1 MNLQMPEM
9 VVIAVVLVA
18 AVLVAVSVIVAL
30 RTRARVEGLE
40 RSLDETR
47 LELAGANNRLE
58 QARAKAALLSNTDP
72 LTGVLARHVVVERF
86 QMALALARRQDAIFG
101 IVLLQLIG
109 FDTLAERQGRDI
121 ADRLLTMA
129 GDRLRAATREMD
141 TVGRVRDYEFAVLL
155 PALKDARDAEG
166 IASKL
171 RVELETTLPSPDA
184 VQPVRLV
191 VNVGSATYPRDGAD
205 WNAILKTAEESL
217 RVNRIQIQ

>member
-30 RTRARVEGLE
+30 RMRARVEGLE